1 MLRYALLPLIA
12 VFCLAL
18 AVPARAEMTIGVLD
32 MQKILGES
40 DAAVSILG
48 QVKTR
53 REALEKEIKTLEAEL
68 KKDEGDLIKK
78 KATLKPEEFDKAR
91 LAFEKKVRDTRTK
104 VQQDRGALDRDFNAA
119 IGTLRN
125 NLLEVTA
132 KLAGEKKIQLVIT
145 KQNVVIG
152 DNSLEIT
159 KEVMT
164 RLNGQIKTIK
174 LGK

>member
-18 AVPARAEMTIGVLD
+18 AAPARAEMTIGVLD

-53 REALEKEIKTLEAEL
+53 REALEKEIKGLETEL

-91 LAFEKKVRDTRTK
+91 QAFEKKVRDTRTK

-119 IGTLRN
+119 IATLRN

-132 KLAGEKKIQLVIT
+132 KLADEKKIQLVIT